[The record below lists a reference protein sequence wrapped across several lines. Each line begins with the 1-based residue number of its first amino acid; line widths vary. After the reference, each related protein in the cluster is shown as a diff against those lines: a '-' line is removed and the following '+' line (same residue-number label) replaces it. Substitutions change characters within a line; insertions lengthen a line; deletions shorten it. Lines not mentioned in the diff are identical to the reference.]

1 MAKIMVLVTGIIV
14 GIYIDQT
21 YKLPNLNNWIKKFK
35 NDLQKYEK
43 PN

>member
-1 MAKIMVLVTGIIV
+1 MTRIILLMTGIVV